1 MIRSTRIPPILNRIC
16 DDVVHSALL
25 VTADGE
31 LLGASTK
38 RSAASLF
45 PPTAVTS
52 TTDNNNNNNNN
63 TIDMMDNLGTLIA
76 DIAVDYQRLGEEYVG
91 IENNH
96 NNNNN
101 KNGGTSS
108 SQQQQQQQQQ
118 QQNQLSR
125 GSSGSGGNNTT
136 ASGSSNITNTNNN
149 TNTNIGKSSSQLQC
163 LLVELE
169 LGLVAVSSCGSFD
182 CLVIA
187 IAAPNAP
194 LGVLKAK
201 IQTLAVYVQEALSP
215 LAENT

>member
-1 MIRSTRIPPILNRIC
+1 MIRSCRIPPILNRIC

-38 RSAASLF
+38 RSTSSLF
-45 PPTAVTS
+45 PPASTS
-52 TTDNNNNNNNN
+52 TLASSSASASASAPEGGGAGVSSSASPASSAAGA
-63 TIDMMDNLGTLIA
+63 IENLGTLIA

-91 IENNH
+91 ID
-96 NNNNN
+96 
-101 KNGGTSS
+101 G
-108 SQQQQQQQQQ
+108 SQQQR
-118 QQNQLSR
+118 N
-125 GSSGSGGNNTT
+125 
-136 ASGSSNITNTNNN
+136 
-149 TNTNIGKSSSQLQC
+149 GKSQLQC
-163 LLVELE
+163 LLMELE

-187 IAAPNAP
+187 IASPNAP
-194 LGVLKAK
+194 LGLVKAK

>member
-38 RSAASLF
+38 RSTSSLF
-45 PPTAVTS
+45 PPTT
-52 TTDNNNNNNNN
+52 NN
-63 TIDMMDNLGTLIA
+63 TSNNSTATTADHHNDMMDNLGTLIA

-91 IENNH
+91 IENNS
-96 NNNNN
+96 
-101 KNGGTSS
+101 NGGTSS
-108 SQQQQQQQQQ
+108 SSSLQQQQQ
-118 QQNQLSR
+118 QQNQMSR
-125 GSSGSGGNNTT
+125 GSSGNSSSAGNNANTMTT
-136 ASGSSNITNTNNN
+136 TSNTSVGNN
-149 TNTNIGKSSSQLQC
+149 TNTATINTHGKSQLQC

-194 LGVLKAK
+194 LGVVKAK